1 MAFNNGVETDS
12 SPSTPPSSS
21 CSSKDPLP
29 SVKEQRR
36 ASSVY
41 VPSSIIQ
48 KKGSNSQL
56 DAQTVNRRAS
66 ASQLPTL
73 SSLSKKVS
81 STSLTKKPSTSQLA
95 SPATSVSKKL
105 STNDLKT
112 PTTIAKKA
120 SAPQLNRRV
129 SNSTLSLPLN
139 KNNTPPSSLRK
150 APSSASLKSPAP
162 PQTPTTPTTPIS
174 TRLSSKPT
182 GRQASGPQTPRATS
196 KATPKAS
203 IRPSSSSTTASTDAD
218 SPKKSKGNQS
228 QSLRDAIAKAR
239 AAKAASLQQGSVGTG
254 SSGDHDNFDTADPF
268 NIGAG
273 GTTELQRKIKT
284 ARSEGRLNIAMM
296 DLKEIPKQVYE
307 MYDMKGD
314 DMDGGDD
321 GPKWYENVD
330 LVRLIAADNDIQ
342 KIGEE
347 LAQVFG
353 GLTAI
358 DVRSMFLLKQ

>member
-1 MAFNNGVETDS
+1 MVLKCLFTDGVGAD
-12 SPSTPPSSS
+12 STPPLSSH
-21 CSSKDPLP
+21 SSKDPLK
-29 SVKEQRR
+29 SVKDQRR
-36 ASSVY
+36 ASSIY
-41 VPSSIIQ
+41 VPSSLIQ

-56 DAQTVNRRAS
+56 DAPTVSRRAS

-81 STSLTKKPSTSQLA
+81 SSSLTKKPSTSQLSA
-95 SPATSVSKKL
+95 ATLVSKKPSINNL
-105 STNDLKT
+105 KPSTT
-112 PTTIAKKA
+112 VAKKT

-139 KNNTPPSSLRK
+139 KDNTSPSSLRK
-150 APSSASLKSPAP
+150 GPSSASLRSPAP

-174 TRLSSKPT
+174 TRANSKPT
-182 GRQASGPQTPRATS
+182 VRQAPGPQTPKT
-196 KATPKAS
+196 TPKAF

-218 SPKKSKGNQS
+218 SPKKAKGYQS

-239 AAKAASLQQGSVGTG
+239 AAKAASLQQGSVDTAG
-254 SSGDHDNFDTADPF
+254 SGDYDNFNTTDPF

-307 MYDMKGD
+307 MYDMKCDGMD
-314 DMDGGDD
+314 DRDD

-330 LVRLIAADNDIQ
+330 LVRLIAADNNIQ
-342 KIGEE
+342 EVGKE
-347 LAQVFG
+347 LAEVFG
-353 GLTAI
+353 ALMAI
-358 DVRSMFLLKQ
+358 DVRSIFPLEK